1 VLIAEEASARLGSL
15 RDPHWRDRA
24 EDRVRKLR
32 LRLRG
37 PARAFVAAA
46 PAHHVPAGF
55 REHRARQL
63 AAARRLDGLAEGQRV
78 LVMEALAPGL
88 GAALARWWAEAAG
101 WPYQRGWNRKA
112 FRAPGVPELTV
123 EARASEL
130 SALVELTGPFDADP
144 VWLAGWGGHLAM
156 GHAPVAGTIGGVL
169 ACAIDLGGRCGEETL
184 ATLMAVGSGEH
195 PVGLMARHVV
205 VGLLGS
211 SRTEGWEFVE
221 RLLLAAQRQEGLRQV
236 ILEAADEGCP
246 GAFDRILATV
256 LEHKLLRFAAAVR
269 AVGVWLGFVA
279 TVADIPQVEARVR
292 KLAAFRAAP
301 AERARALAGS
311 DPWDVYVALCAQGM
325 RDVQATIP
333 EAQAL
338 ARHPASDVRAA
349 AVRYAAATGLMPG
362 QRVVA
367 AALDDEDVGVA
378 SLAVVLLSQGG
389 WMLPGVFDALTRL
402 IPRLPVKA
410 RTLDDLGVGSPPV
423 RVSRALAAGFLVNAR
438 GRRPVSVLVRWLP
451 SMDATGRLSV
461 AAQIAREPL
470 LTAALRDVLIKL
482 LSDRSSWV
490 RQSAVRALGRTSLAR
505 SETPAV
511 EALLTRRATDT
522 RRVALTLLASLPPR
536 AARAS
541 AGRLAASTDE
551 RQRAAATELARL
563 IGAAAPAGREVAKA
577 RQVRAGGGSG
587 ALSVDSPTPR
597 GSAPLEDLRVTLVE
611 GPARAKPLVPR
622 RPRRGRGFGDD
633 CARGIVQGLDDL
645 VHEHRNSPVRLSSWQ
660 GSREVLLGDIR
671 WGLTSPFPAARTGPA
686 AAAGGGEM
694 VLGEVFCEWWEARPA
709 ALGREDGL
717 DALRAYVMAELATA
731 AAPSP
736 AVQQGADWWLT
747 GMRQLVGGEVPKLRY
762 LVAVRHVAAS
772 LAFEHASAKVT
783 EECLDA
789 VEASL
794 AMVPDSVLTAA
805 PASNGACLDGL
816 VGLLYEPSIPYW
828 DWRRRLGSHPWHRV
842 LAGLLGA
849 RPQVFTA
856 EQVMRWFRL
865 MRWVEQP
872 HPGAPP
878 LPVDERLLVA
888 AHEAGAA
895 SEDDIIA
902 SLLHPRSGLFRDL
915 TRHGR
920 SQFQAR
926 SPALT
931 VIANK
936 VRDRVISV
944 ELQRGDMPTPTS
956 RTALNIGSTRGAALA
971 VRLLRLLG
979 DSPLARGRTSG
990 RDSRD
995 AVFSHLLRVSFPAP
1009 TDTSETL
1016 AAAAHRAGIPD
1027 GRLADLAVY
1036 APQWALLVEQA
1047 LGWPG
1052 LTDGVLWLHAHSKD
1066 RNWTVDS
1073 ELLDCWAAMAAERTP
1088 LTVGDLA
1095 AGAVDVA
1102 WFHAS
1107 YAALGSERWAAL
1119 HRAAKYASSGSGHRR
1134 AQVFAEA
1141 MLGQLDEDTLMQ
1153 RITAKRNQDAV
1164 RALGL
1169 LPLPPGESGRQ
1180 AAAQRRYGLLR
1191 EFERGSRTFGSQRQ
1205 AAEQT
1210 AVRMGIENLA
1220 RTAGYDDPRRFTWA
1234 MEAREAGD
1242 LADGPVTVTR
1252 GEVTL
1257 TLSVT
1262 TNGTP
1267 DLTVRRGNRVL
1278 RSVPATLR
1286 KDADVSQLWERKTTL
1301 AQQAA
1306 RVRAAL
1312 EAAMTAQDTF
1322 TGSDF
1327 AQLSRHPVVAP
1338 MLGQL
1343 LWADD
1348 QARSLIRTGE
1358 GAFTADGTPAPVSGP
1373 LRLAHPADLLADG
1386 SWVRWQERLFTE
1398 ERRQP
1403 FKQVFRELYV
1413 LTVAERQ
1420 DSPISHRYDGHQ
1432 LQPRQALALFGSRG
1446 WLTSRENGGASRVF
1460 HAHNL
1465 IARVEFVNGFLT
1477 PLEADLPT
1485 IEGVY
1490 FTRRGDHLAQPL
1502 ESVPPVVFSEAMR
1515 DLDLVVSVAHAGGV
1529 DPEATAS
1536 TTQMRAAL
1544 IRETTR
1550 LMKLTNISFAG
1561 NHLLI
1566 DGTLGEYS
1574 LHLGSGIVHRRPGGA
1589 LCILPVGSQH
1599 RGRLF
1604 LPFADD
1610 DPKTA
1615 EIVSKALLLARDQQI
1630 QDPAI
1635 LEQLKS

>member
-1 VLIAEEASARLGSL
+1 MLIAEEASARLASL
-15 RDPHWRDRA
+15 RDPLWRARA
-24 EDRVRKLR
+24 EERVRKLR
-32 LRLRG
+32 LRLRE

-46 PAHHVPAGF
+46 SGHHVPASVQEY
-55 REHRARQL
+55 RQRQL
-63 AAARRLDGLAEGQRV
+63 AAARRLDQLAEGQRV
-78 LVMEALAPGL
+78 LVMDALAPGL

-112 FRAPGVPELTV
+112 FRAPRAPELTV
-123 EARASEL
+123 EARACEL
-130 SALVELTGPFDADP
+130 SALVELVGPFDADP

-156 GHAPVAGTIGGVL
+156 GRAPVASTIGGVL

-184 ATLMAVGSGEH
+184 AALMAVGSGEH
-195 PVGLMARHVV
+195 PVGLMGRHVV

-211 SRTEGWEFVE
+211 SRAEGWEFVE

-256 LEHKLLRFAAAVR
+256 LEQKLLRFAAAVR
-269 AVGVWLGFVA
+269 AVGVWLGFGA
-279 TVADIPQVEARVR
+279 SVADIPQVEARVR
-292 KLAAFRAAP
+292 ALAAFRASS

-325 RDVQATIP
+325 HDVQATIP

-338 ARHPASDVRAA
+338 AHHPAPGVRAA
-349 AVRYAAATGLMPG
+349 AIRYAAATGLMPG
-362 QRVVA
+362 QHLVA
-367 AALDDEDVGVA
+367 TALDDEDAGVA
-378 SLAVVLLSQGG
+378 SLAVVLLSHDG
-389 WMLPGVFDALTRL
+389 WKLPGAFDALTRL

-410 RTLDDLGVGSPPV
+410 RAPDDLSVGSAPV

-438 GRRPVSVLVRWLP
+438 GRRPVSALLPWLP
-451 SMDATGRLSV
+451 SMDAVGRFWV

-470 LTAALRDVLIKL
+470 LTAELRDGLIKL
-482 LSDRSSWV
+482 LSDRSSRV
-490 RQSAVRALGRTSLAR
+490 RQSAVRALGRTRLAR
-505 SETPAV
+505 SEAPAV

-522 RRVALTLLASLPPR
+522 RRAALILLASLPQR

-541 AGRLAASTDE
+541 VGRLAASTNE

-563 IGAAAPAGREVAKA
+563 IGAEPPAGQEVATA
-577 RQVRAGGGSG
+577 RRIRADGGPREF
-587 ALSVDSPTPR
+587 SVDSPTAP
-597 GSAPLEDLRVTLVE
+597 GSAPLEDLRVTLVGE
-611 GPARAKPLVPR
+611 HARTQPLVPR
-622 RPRRGRGFGDD
+622 LPHRGSSFGDD
-633 CARGIVQGLDDL
+633 CARRIVQALDEL
-645 VHEHRNSPVRLSSWQ
+645 VHEHRNTPVRMSSWQ
-660 GSREVLLGDIR
+660 GSREVLLGDIQ
-671 WGLTSPFPAARTGPA
+671 WGLASPFPAARIGPA

-694 VLGEVFCEWWEARPA
+694 VLGEVFREWWGARPA
-709 ALGREDGL
+709 ALRREDGL
-717 DALRAYVMAELATA
+717 DELRAYVTAELATA

-747 GMRQLVGGEVPKLRY
+747 GMRKLVGGGAPKLRY
-762 LVAVRHVAAS
+762 MLAVRHVAAW
-772 LAFEHASAKVT
+772 LTFEQASAKVA

-794 AMVPDSVLTAA
+794 AMVPVSVLTAA
-805 PASNGACLDGL
+805 PASNGADLDDFAGF
-816 VGLLYEPSIPYW
+816 LYQPSIPYW
-828 DWRRRLGSHPWHRV
+828 DWRRRFGSHPWHRV

-856 EQVMRWFRL
+856 EQARRWFRL

-895 SEDDIIA
+895 SEDDVIA
-902 SLLHPRSGLFRDL
+902 SLLYPRSGLFRDL

-920 SQFQAR
+920 SQSQAR
-926 SPALT
+926 APALT
-931 VIANK
+931 VIADK
-936 VRDRVISV
+936 VRDRVIAV
-944 ELQRGDMPTPTS
+944 ELQRGDLPTPTS
-956 RTALNIGSTRGAALA
+956 RTALNIGSTSGAALA
-971 VRLLRLLG
+971 VRLLRLG

-990 RDSRD
+990 HDSRD

-1009 TDTSETL
+1009 SDTAETL
-1016 AAAAHRAGIPD
+1016 AAAAHQAGVPD
-1027 GRLADLAVY
+1027 GRLVDLAVY
-1036 APQWALLVEQA
+1036 APQWAPLVERA

-1052 LTDGVLWLHAHSKD
+1052 LTDGVLWLHAHTKD
-1066 RNWTVDS
+1066 RNRTVDS

-1088 LTVGDLA
+1088 LAMGDLA

-1102 WFHAS
+1102 WFRASHAV
-1107 YAALGSERWAAL
+1107 LGGERWAAL
-1119 HRAAKYASSGSGHRR
+1119 HRAAKYASNGSGHRR

-1141 MLGQLDEDTLMQ
+1141 MLGQLDEDTLVQ
-1153 RITAKRNQDAV
+1153 RITAKRNQDAA

-1169 LPLPPGESGRQ
+1169 LPLPATGPDRQ

-1220 RTAGYDDPRRFTWA
+1220 RTAGYADPGRFSWA
-1234 MEAREAGD
+1234 MEAREAGN

-1262 TNGTP
+1262 NNGAP
-1267 DLTVRRGNRVL
+1267 ELTVRKRNRVL
-1278 RSVPATLR
+1278 RSVPASLR
-1286 KDADVSQLWERKTTL
+1286 KDAEFSRLRERKTAL

-1327 AQLSRHPVVAP
+1327 AQLSHHPVVAP

-1348 QARSLIRTGE
+1348 QGRSLIRTSE
-1358 GAFTADGTPAPVSGP
+1358 GAFTADGTPAPASEP

-1386 SWVRWQERLFTE
+1386 SWVCWQERLFTE
-1398 ERRQP
+1398 ERLQP

-1413 LTVAERQ
+1413 LTAAERE

-1432 LQPRQALALFGSRG
+1432 LQPRQALALFGRRG
-1446 WLTSRENGGASRVF
+1446 WLTGRENGGASRVF
-1460 HAHNL
+1460 HAHDL
-1465 IARVEFVNGFLT
+1465 VARVEFVNGFLT

-1515 DLDLVVSVAHAGGV
+1515 DLDLVVSVAHAGRV

-1544 IRETTR
+1544 IRETAR

-1574 LHLGSGIVHRRPGGA
+1574 LHLGSGTMHRRPGGA
-1589 LCILPVGSQH
+1589 ICILPVGSQH